1 MSHYT
6 VQGRRAEHKGLW
18 KSCLACNPCAAQVPA
33 HSQTWTGCHC
43 LKETWRND
51 CCPCYSHKTS
61 REGGIAQAPLSY
73 STWRLFCCT
82 LLRETMKDCCC
93 CFPRKPWNIGNQRA
107 CLPHSSVLELAKTNG
122 YQTACCLCAK
132 EVLFRTW
139 QQHPCSALIRA
150 ARRRNGRGSSH
161 THANSPSS

>member
-1 MSHYT
+1 MATSQQKRERERERDKCVASSPYSASGTGCKMSHYT

-93 CFPRKPWNIGNQRA
+93 CFPRKP
-107 CLPHSSVLELAKTNG
+107 
-122 YQTACCLCAK
+122 
-132 EVLFRTW
+132 
-139 QQHPCSALIRA
+139 
-150 ARRRNGRGSSH
+150 
-161 THANSPSS
+161 